1 MTKQMLSFLKED
13 KGQGMV
19 EYGLII
25 ALIAIAVIAA
35 ISFLGGELKGLF
47 ERIGDT
53 LKGSNGVNLD
63 PTKRS

>member
-1 MTKQMLSFLKED
+1 MKQMISFLKED

-35 ISFLGGELKGLF
+35 ITLLGENLTQIFNDISTQLEGAEPV
-47 ERIGDT
+47 ERT
-53 LKGSNGVNLD
+53 
-63 PTKRS
+63 P

>member
-1 MTKQMLSFLKED
+1 MKQMISFLKED

-35 ISFLGGELKGLF
+35 VTLLGTELDKLF
-47 ERIGDT
+47 DRIGTT
-53 LKGSNGVNLD
+53 LKGSNNVNLT
-63 PTKRS
+63 PTP